1 MIAKLTLCA
10 TMLLAAID
18 ARADQKS
25 KQPAP
30 PGQTSKAAEGT
41 KSKQE
46 PAKEATAAE
55 KAKPA
60 ADEKTKQN
68 KPQPKQVELRPVEEN
83 IVKHTNSA
91 RAKFGLASLEID
103 HDLMQSAR
111 QHAKWM
117 ARSQS
122 LTHTSRPVAENI
134 AMGQPD
140 SQNVVRCWMNSP
152 GHRANILNGGHRRIG
167 VAAYCTPA
175 GTIYWC
181 QQFRR

>member
-1 MIAKLTLCA
+1 
-10 TMLLAAID
+10 MLLAAID
-18 ARADQKS
+18 ARGDQKS

-30 PGQTSKAAEGT
+30 PAKTSKAAEGA
-41 KSKQE
+41 KSAQE
-46 PAKEATAAE
+46 PEKDVPAAE

-60 ADEKTKQN
+60 ADAKSKPS

-103 HDLMQSAR
+103 HGLMESAR

-122 LTHTSRPVAENI
+122 LVHTSRPVAENI
-134 AMGQPD
+134 AMGQD
-140 SQNVVRCWMNSP
+140 TSKEAVGCWMNSS
-152 GHRANILNGGHRRIG
+152 GHRANILSRGHRRIG
-167 VAAYCTPA
+167 VASARTA
-175 GTIYWC
+175 NGTVFWC
-181 QQFRR
+181 QQFR

>member
-117 ARSQS
+117 AQNHNLVHS
-122 LTHTSRPVAENI
+122 SRPVAENI
-134 AMGQPD
+134 AMGQE
-140 SQNVVRCWMNSP
+140 SSKEAVGCWMNSS
-152 GHRANILNGGHRRIG
+152 GHRANILSRGHRRIG
-167 VAAYCTPA
+167 VASARTA
-175 GTIYWC
+175 NGTVFWC
-181 QQFRR
+181 QQFR